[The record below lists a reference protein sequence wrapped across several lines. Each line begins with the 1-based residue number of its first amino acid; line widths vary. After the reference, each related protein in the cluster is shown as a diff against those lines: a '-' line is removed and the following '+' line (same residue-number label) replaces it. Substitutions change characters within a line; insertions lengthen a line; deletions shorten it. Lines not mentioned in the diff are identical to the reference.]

1 MNAKEAHAL
10 QLPFTSHLSG
20 FICLYVGS
28 KYNWCVCV
36 CMYVYVCVHVCM
48 HMALSCL
55 FFSHLCGVLER
66 HMLDHRTLEVP
77 EAQAEDG
84 RSYVTRLCAI
94 IKGVSNLAHK
104 MHQKRVCPYK

>member
-1 MNAKEAHAL
+1 
-10 QLPFTSHLSG
+10 
-20 FICLYVGS
+20 
-28 KYNWCVCV
+28 
-36 CMYVYVCVHVCM
+36 
-48 HMALSCL
+48 
-55 FFSHLCGVLER
+55 
-66 HMLDHRTLEVP
+66 MLDHRTLEVP